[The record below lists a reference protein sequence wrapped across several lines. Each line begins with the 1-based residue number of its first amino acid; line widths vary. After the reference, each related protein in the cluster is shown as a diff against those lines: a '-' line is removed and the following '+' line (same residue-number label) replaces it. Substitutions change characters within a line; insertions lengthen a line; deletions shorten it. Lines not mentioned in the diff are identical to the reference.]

1 MDPLENLIREETRE
15 HITGA
20 IRLLPETERLIF
32 RMRSVEGFSES
43 DTAACTMLSTGKVR
57 RALARA
63 NALLR
68 QRLVR

>member
-1 MDPLENLIREETRE
+1 MNPLDQMVAQEEREQL
-15 HITGA
+15 TGA
-20 IRLLPETERLIF
+20 IIRLPETERLIF

-43 DTAACTMLSTGKVR
+43 DTAACTMLSAGKVR

-68 QRLVR
+68 QRLLP